1 MSPSARS
8 RRAQQQALEQL
19 CRGDAWQDDRDADD
33 TELPEPEEPEP
44 VNTLH

>member
-19 CRGDAWQDDRDADD
+19 CRGDAWQDERDAAAD
-33 TELPEPEEPEP
+33 ELPERDEPEP